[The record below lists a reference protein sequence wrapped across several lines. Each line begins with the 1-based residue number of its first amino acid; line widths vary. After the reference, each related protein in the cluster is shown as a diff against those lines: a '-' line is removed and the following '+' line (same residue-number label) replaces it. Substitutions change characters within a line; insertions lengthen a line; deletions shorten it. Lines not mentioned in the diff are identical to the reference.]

1 MILTKLKPNNNNHKI
16 CNKLEPTIHLFQFH
30 KGLKEKNQHVFG
42 RHTFDL

>member
-30 KGLKEKNQHVFG
+30 KRTRRKKFNMYLEGIL
-42 RHTFDL
+42 